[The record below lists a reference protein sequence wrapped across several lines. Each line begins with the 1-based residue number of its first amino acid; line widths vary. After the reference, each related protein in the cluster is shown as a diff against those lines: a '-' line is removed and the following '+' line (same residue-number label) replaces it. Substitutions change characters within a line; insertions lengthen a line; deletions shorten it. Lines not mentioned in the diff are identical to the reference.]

1 MDNGASSYRRFLDGD
16 DQGMEELIRDYKDG
30 LLLYLNK
37 YIQSISCAEDCVQE
51 TFIRLAIKKPKFR
64 GHSSFK
70 TWLYAI
76 GRNEAISF
84 LRKDK
89 SRCIVSL
96 EDAEEISSKTDLE
109 RDYLKDEQKLQ
120 LHQAIGQLKPEYQQV
135 LWLTV
140 FEGFRNEEAAKI
152 MRKSKKQIENLLY
165 NAKKALRTEME
176 SEGYQYE
183 GL

>member
-1 MDNGASSYRRFLDGD
+1 MDNGASSYHRFLDGD
-16 DQGMEELIRDYKDG
+16 DQGMEELIREYKDG

-37 YIQSISCAEDCVQE
+37 YIHSLSSAEDCVQE

-64 GHSSFK
+64 GHSTFK

-76 GRNEAISF
+76 GRNEAISY
-84 LRKDK
+84 LRKNK
-89 SRCIVSL
+89 SQSIVSL
-96 EDAEEISSKTDLE
+96 ENIEDVDSKTDLE
-109 RDYLKDEQKLQ
+109 RDYLKDEQKIL
-120 LHQAIGQLKPEYQQV
+120 LHQAIGRLKSEYQQV

-140 FEGFRNEEAAKI
+140 FDGFRNDEAAKI

-165 NAKKALRTEME
+165 NAKKALRSEME
-176 SEGYQYE
+176 SEGYLYE